1 MESLPDVA
9 QSFKFT
15 VIIVHW
21 NKKEIYMYMY
31 IYAMK
36 FCNTILIRNVDFS
49 NASKLRV
56 TLSPSY
62 SYSFTLSN
70 PRVIDNML
78 FILNRI
84 FF

>member
-1 MESLPDVA
+1 
-9 QSFKFT
+9 
-15 VIIVHW
+15 
-21 NKKEIYMYMY
+21 
-31 IYAMK
+31 MK
-36 FCNTILIRNVDFS
+36 FYNTILVRNVDFS

-70 PRVIDNML
+70 PRVIDNTQFL
-78 FILNRI
+78 LDRI

>member
-1 MESLPDVA
+1 
-9 QSFKFT
+9 
-15 VIIVHW
+15 
-21 NKKEIYMYMY
+21 
-31 IYAMK
+31 MK
-36 FCNTILIRNVDFS
+36 FCNTILVRNVDFS

-70 PRVIDNML
+70 PRVIDNTQFL
-78 FILNRI
+78 LDRI